1 MSHYQA
7 AVYRQRAAHL
17 RTLATQIDATPSMS
31 LHLHAGV
38 DTWYGPR
45 PDSCMTDL
53 VAAQRA
59 VRDAADDLQRQAF
72 TFERRAD
79 ELEAA
84 AIRAERDAE
93 REAERLALEARD
105 PLV

>member
-17 RTLATQIDATPSMS
+17 RTLATKIENTPSMS

-45 PDSCMTDL
+45 PDACATDL
-53 VAAQRA
+53 ALAQQA
-59 VRDAADDLQRQAF
+59 VRDAIDDLHTQAF
-72 TFERRAD
+72 AFDRRAD
-79 ELEAA
+79 ELTAA
-84 AIRAERDAE
+84 GIRAERLVE
-93 REAERLALEARD
+93 LEVRS
-105 PLV
+105 

>member
-17 RTLATQIDATPSMS
+17 RALAAQMTSTPSMS

-45 PDSCMTDL
+45 PDACVTDL
-53 VAAQRA
+53 ALAQQA
-59 VRDAADDLQRQAF
+59 VRNAADDLQAQAF
-72 TFERRAD
+72 AFDRRAD
-79 ELEAA
+79 EVDAA
-84 AIRAERDAE
+84 ALLAE
-93 REAERLALEARD
+93 REQL
-105 PLV
+105 

>member
-17 RTLATQIDATPSMS
+17 RALAAQMMNTPSMS
-31 LHLHAGV
+31 LHLHAGA

-45 PDSCMTDL
+45 PDACTTDL
-53 VAAQRA
+53 ALAQQA
-59 VRDAADDLQRQAF
+59 VRDAADDLQRRAF
-72 TFERRAD
+72 GFERRAD

-84 AIRAERDAE
+84 A
-93 REAERLALEARD
+93 ARD
-105 PLV
+105 ERP